1 MYLIVLNL
9 FLFAVIVCPNDMVYK
24 RCGPFCPPTCDDIEG
39 SSCSNRFICEQGCF
53 CPDGTVLKNNECIDP
68 EKCPKPCK

>member
-9 FLFAVIVCPNDMVYK
+9 FLLAVTVCPNDMVYK